1 MTMVRITFA
10 QMLFILRAVSYLNKK
25 LNKLLKDKNIKKNLK
40 NG

>member
-10 QMLFILRAVSYLNKK
+10 KLSFILSVVNYLNKK

-40 NG
+40 NV